1 MNQKMLCKINQVESI
16 TRIGLALLYPIRR
29 IFEPPKR
36 LIRPYVKEDYVVADL
51 GCGPGY
57 YTFALAE
64 LVGPEGKVYAV
75 DLGKK
80 SIRALQKKVEKG
92 GHRNIESHA
101 SSAADLSFI
110 KDRSVDFVLANGLL

>member
-1 MNQKMLCKINQVESI
+1 MNQKILRKINGVESL
-16 TRIGLALLYPIRR
+16 TLVGLALLYPIRR

-51 GCGPGY
+51 GCGSGY
-57 YTFALAE
+57 YTFTLAE
-64 LVGPEGKVYAV
+64 LVGSEGKVYAV

-80 SIRALQKKVEKG
+80 SIRALQKKVEKSG
-92 GHRNIESHA
+92 YHNIESHT

-110 KDRSVDFVLANGLL
+110 EDRSVDFVLAEGLL

>member
-1 MNQKMLCKINQVESI
+1 MIQKLMRKLWEVESV
-16 TRIGLALLYPIRR
+16 TMVGLALLYPIRK

-51 GCGPGY
+51 GCASGY

-64 LVGPEGKVYAV
+64 LVGPGGKVYAV
-75 DLGKK
+75 DFGKK
-80 SIRALQKKVEKG
+80 NIQALEKKAEKG
-92 GHRNIESHA
+92 DYRNIEPHA

-110 KDRSVDFVLANGLL
+110 KDKSVDFVFANGLL